1 MTARPYDIDGRAD
14 GERRRDAALDLLA
27 ARRDVY
33 VLRGRR
39 ALLAVL
45 LGNGTA
51 TADDVRA
58 AVELPAGIGP
68 KLFGAVPKALLAAGA
83 IAADGYGK
91 TTRPTAHARPVT
103 VWRLLN
109 RGKAES
115 WLAALTLTC
124 RTLGNLE
131 THSYGSQISK

>member
-1 MTARPYDIDGRAD
+1 MTARPDDIDGRAD

-91 TTRPTAHARPVT
+91 TT
-103 VWRLLN
+103 
-109 RGKAES
+109 
-115 WLAALTLTC
+115 
-124 RTLGNLE
+124 LGNLE